1 MTYQVKLVK
10 GLFRP
15 SLSSFQLKET
25 EEITAFKLKLVWV
38 YMASILLFSISG
50 YFGIGTESVSK
61 ELNGLSTER
70 FETGKLLVFFGNVL
84 AGLILP
90 SIFLF
95 VSAMIFW
102 VITDIPYI
110 KLVIVQMIGFT
121 LFLMEKILLLPFF
134 ILMDLNQDA
143 NPFSLGVVS
152 QYFIA
157 NDYFIHFFSEVSIFS
172 VAIIVI
178 TYKYLKALSE
188 KKSIIILLMVCISY
202 LIYWFFAAFCSYLDV
217 NVFV

>member
-1 MTYQVKLVK
+1 MTYQVELVK

-15 SLSSFQLKET
+15 TFSSIQLKEA
-25 EEITAFKLKLVWV
+25 EGITAFKLKLVWI

-61 ELNGLSTER
+61 ELNGLGTER
-70 FETGKLLVFFGNVL
+70 FETGKLLVFLGNLL

-90 SIFLF
+90 TIFLF
-95 VSAMIFW
+95 LTAMIFW
-102 VITDIPYI
+102 VVTDIPYI
-110 KLVIVQMIGFT
+110 KIVVVQMIVFT
-121 LFLMEKILLLPFF
+121 LCLVEKLLLLPFF
-134 ILMDLNQDA
+134 LLMDLNQDA

-178 TYKYLKALSE
+178 TYKYLKSLSA
-188 KKSIIILLMVCISY
+188 KNPIIILLMLCVSY
-202 LIYWFFAAFCSYLDV
+202 LIYWFIAAFCSYLEV
-217 NVFV
+217 SVFV